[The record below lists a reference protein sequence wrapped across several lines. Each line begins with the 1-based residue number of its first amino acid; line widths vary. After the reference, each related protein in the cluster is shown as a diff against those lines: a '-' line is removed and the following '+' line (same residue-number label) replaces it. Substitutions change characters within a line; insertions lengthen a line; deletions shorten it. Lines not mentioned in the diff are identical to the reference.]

1 MAGDWAKG
9 GGAKCIGLTDIIRAA
24 NLYQYPFDCLR
35 KMNLSLRSLT
45 ALLVAS
51 VTVLSAQA
59 QDIKG
64 DAAAGLKK
72 NAMCIGCHGIAGY
85 QASFPEIYKVPKISG
100 QGEKYIVS
108 ALNAY
113 KKGERK
119 HPSMRGIATSLSD
132 QDMADLAA
140 FYSASG
146 VDANAKPLEKAAD
159 GSAKAVEL
167 VAKGACSSCH
177 GESLS
182 KPIDPSYPKLA
193 GQYSDY
199 LFVALKAYKTE
210 GNPQVGRGNAI
221 MGGVAKQFSNAEL
234 KVLANYLGGLPG
246 ELKTVPESRF
256 R

>member
-1 MAGDWAKG
+1 MGA
-9 GGAKCIGLTDIIRAA
+9 GAKCIRLADIIRAV

-64 DAAAGLKK
+64 DAAAGQKK
-72 NAMCIGCHGIAGY
+72 NVMCIGCHGIAGY

-108 ALNAY
+108 SLNAY

-119 HPSMRGIATSLSD
+119 HPSMRGIAVSLSD

-182 KPIDPSYPKLA
+182 KPIDPSYPKIA

-210 GNPQVGRGNAI
+210 GNPQIGRGNAI

-234 KVLANYLGGLPG
+234 KVMANYLGGLPG
-246 ELKTVPESRF
+246 DLKTVPDSRF